1 MAGLAPRIGPLG
13 FEVVVLDDS
22 LLSIDLSNYVT
33 FVSLDFC
40 FGFSAV
46 PRYFLPVLER
56 TNPKIGLA
64 LLYAL

>member
-1 MAGLAPRIGPLG
+1 
-13 FEVVVLDDS
+13 LDVS

-33 FVSLDFC
+33 FVSLVFC